1 MKGIR
6 EGTHRPIMLLKM
18 TNITIDGQE
27 YDISNASDEA
37 KAQLNNLK
45 FVNEQILQ
53 RNNELQIAQTAK
65 IGWLNWTSS
74 KSYISRTYK
83 GLTVQ

>member
-1 MKGIR
+1 
-6 EGTHRPIMLLKM
+6 M
-18 TNITIDGQE
+18 TNITIDGHE
-27 YDISNASDEA
+27 YDISNASDET

-65 IGWLNWTSS
+65 IGYSRAL
-74 KSYISRTYK
+74 KRELDKISD
-83 GLTVQ
+83 L